1 MDIITYTINN
11 EETMP
16 VSPDN
21 HGIVSQ
27 SWNVLERTSS
37 LELGATLRP
46 GTISNPPNHFSVF
59 PSTKSLQTIH
69 A

>member
-1 MDIITYTINN
+1 MDMITYTINN

-27 SWNVLERTSS
+27 SGNVLERTSS
-37 LELGATLRP
+37 LESGATL
-46 GTISNPPNHFSVF
+46 
-59 PSTKSLQTIH
+59 
-69 A
+69 